1 MTSTGQVTPLVEA
14 SHLTRVFQAPRRR
27 FFQPRS
33 EVQAVRDVSL
43 SLMAGESLAI
53 VGESGSGKSTLLKI
67 LLGLIPAT
75 SGQTRF
81 DGREVSSK
89 PSDSQL
95 WLRRATGVVF
105 QDPFTSLDPRMTIAQ
120 ILREPLEALQIA
132 GDHEAMVAE
141 ILDRVDLPASSLPRY
156 PHEFSGGQRQRIAL
170 CRALIHRPVLLV
182 GDEPVSA
189 LDVLVRNQILD
200 VLTDLRAE
208 LNLTMLTVTHDLSV
222 VHAIADR
229 VIVMR
234 SGEIVESGSVSE
246 ILFTP
251 QHPYTRQ
258 LVAAVPR
265 LPS

>member
-1 MTSTGQVTPLVEA
+1 VTSTDQVAPLVEA
-14 SHLTRVFQAPRRR
+14 SHLTRVFQAPLRR
-27 FFQPRS
+27 FFQPRT
-33 EVQAVRDVSL
+33 EVAAVRDVSL
-43 SLMAGESLAI
+43 SLMEGESLAI
-53 VGESGSGKSTLLKI
+53 VGESGSGKSTLLKM
-67 LLGLIPAT
+67 LLGLLPPT
-75 SGQTRF
+75 SGQTHF
-81 DGREVSSK
+81 DGREVSSRTT
-89 PSDSQL
+89 DSQL

-105 QDPFTSLDPRMTIAQ
+105 QDPFTSLDPRMSIEQ
-120 ILREPLEALQIA
+120 ILREPLEALHIT
-132 GDHEAMVAE
+132 GNHDAMVAE
-141 ILDRVDLPASSLPRY
+141 ILERVELPLSSLPRY

-170 CRALIHRPVLLV
+170 CRALIHRPSLLV

-200 VLTDLRAE
+200 VLKDLRAE

-234 SGEIVESGSVSE
+234 SGQIVESGSVSE
-246 ILFTP
+246 ILFAP
-251 QHPYTRQ
+251 QQQYTQQ